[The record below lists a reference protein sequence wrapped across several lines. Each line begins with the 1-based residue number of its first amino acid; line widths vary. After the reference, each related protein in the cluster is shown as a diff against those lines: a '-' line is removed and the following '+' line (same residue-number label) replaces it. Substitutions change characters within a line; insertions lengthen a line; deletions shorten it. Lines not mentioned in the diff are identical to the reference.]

1 MISGSSNDA
10 LNLSTP
16 SVDQATAAWRLDMPP
31 ELDQIVAGQPL
42 STLLEQIID
51 RFETEFDRRAY
62 GCVLLLDRKGQR
74 LLAGAA
80 RRLPAA
86 YLEQLHGIEIGAAAG
101 SCGTAAYTREPVYC
115 ADIGTDPRWAHAGSL
130 ALAHGLRACWA
141 TPVLGVGGGVIGT
154 FALYFDHQRAPQ
166 QHEIDAIAIAAR
178 TIGLAIERHL
188 SDDRLRQEEGRQRQV
203 VNSAL
208 DFAIIGAGLDGIV
221 TNWSEGAHRVFGWT
235 EAEMLGQPLSRI
247 FTPED
252 IAHGQPQR
260 EMDIALRNG
269 HAADERW
276 HVRSNGSRV
285 WVSGEMTP
293 LRNDLG
299 EVVGLVK
306 AVRDCTDEKLAHTQL
321 QRLNESLENEVAQ
334 RTRERDRIWR
344 NSPDLLMVLGNSG
357 TLLAVNPAWTRLLG
371 FEAADLIG
379 RRFHAFLHPDDVDA
393 ALSALA
399 QAAHLPSLQF
409 EARSRSAAGDWRWFA
424 WTAAPDEGLIYGSG
438 RDVSNE
444 KRQAEQLLLANEMRL
459 RLALDAGD
467 MGAWQYDIGA
477 DHSVWLYG
485 MDALHGLSPQ
495 QSMAAR
501 RLHGYLRHVHPA
513 DRAVFAQAMRRALH
527 TGTDLQAEYRII
539 RAGGQVRWLESRAHM
554 VRDERGHPAQLSGV
568 CMDITRRKRTEQDL
582 RFLARASAEFA
593 TLVDYQSTLERLAR
607 LAVPGFADWC
617 VVDLLREDGTLE
629 RVAAAHA
636 DEQKSKLAAML
647 HAQLP
652 PDPSMPHGIWNVLR
666 TGRAEVI
673 SDMQANIRS
682 HALGDP
688 QRMAALRRLGL
699 RSYLGVPLATHGRT
713 LGVITFISAESGRIY
728 DEEDL
733 ELAGDLA
740 RRAAT
745 AMENAS
751 LYKALQQSDRAKDVF
766 LATLAH
772 ELRNPLAPI
781 SNAISLLRL
790 RGLPEQ
796 IQGQPDLGRPLGL
809 IERQVSQLTR
819 LVDDLLD
826 VSRINTGKIEL
837 RPEPSDL
844 VAILQSAIET
854 SRPHVE
860 AARHTLEVA
869 FDAGQAPVR
878 ADPLRLAQV
887 FSNLLNN
894 AAKYTNPGGRIAI
907 TMETAAGEYVVRVRD
922 NGVGIAAP
930 MLKDVFTLF
939 TQVTHP
945 VERSQGGLGIGLSLV
960 EGLVHLHG
968 GRVEA
973 HSAGSGMG
981 STFTVRLPR
990 SQVAAAAQPAPVAVS
1005 ATAAARP
1012 CRILVVDDNI
1022 DAASTVA
1029 DLLRLLGNEV
1039 RVVHDGLA
1047 AVSGAADMM
1056 PDVVLL
1062 DIGLPGIDGFEAARR
1077 IRAQLGSG
1085 IRLIALTGW
1094 GQEKDRAQATEAG
1107 FDEHWVKPVP
1117 LAKLQGLASPAE

>member
-1 MISGSSNDA
+1 MISGTSTDPM
-10 LNLSTP
+10 NLPMSPT
-16 SVDQATAAWRLDMPP
+16 DQASAARHQDMPP
-31 ELDQIVAGQPL
+31 EFDQIVAGLPL
-42 STLLEQIID
+42 STLLEQVID

-80 RRLPAA
+80 RRLPAT

-101 SCGTAAYTREPVYC
+101 SCGTAAYTRKPVY
-115 ADIGTDPRWAHAGSL
+115 ATDIGSDPRWAEASSL

-154 FALYFDHQRAPQ
+154 FALYFDHPRTPQ

-188 SDDRLRQEEGRQRQV
+188 SDERLRQAEGRQRQV

-247 FTPED
+247 FTPDD
-252 IAHGQPQR
+252 IAQGQPQR
-260 EMDIALRNG
+260 QMETALRNG
-269 HAADERW
+269 HATDERW
-276 HVRSNGSRV
+276 HVRNDGSRV

-306 AVRDCTDEKLAHTQL
+306 AVRDCTDEKLAQTQL

-371 FEAADLIG
+371 FDAADLIG
-379 RRFHAFLHPDDVDA
+379 RRFHAFLHPDDVDT

-409 EARSRSAAGDWRWFA
+409 EARSRTAAGEWRWFA
-424 WTAAPDEGLIYGSG
+424 WTAAPEEGLIYGSG

-467 MGAWQYDIGA
+467 MGAWQYDIGTER
-477 DHSVWLYG
+477 SVWLYG

-495 QSMAAR
+495 QSMEAR

-513 DRAVFAQAMRRALH
+513 DRAIFAQAMRRALR
-527 TGTDLQAEYRII
+527 TGTDLQAEYRIV
-539 RAGGQVRWLESRAHM
+539 RVGGQVRWLESRAHM
-554 VRDERGHPAQLSGV
+554 VRDERGRAAQLSGV

-593 TLVDYQSTLERLAR
+593 ALVDYQSTLERLAR
-607 LAVPGFADWC
+607 LAVPTFADWC

-629 RVAAAHA
+629 RVAVAHV

-647 HAQLP
+647 HEQLP
-652 PDPSMPHGIWNVLR
+652 PDPAMPHGIWNVLR

-688 QRMAALRRLGL
+688 ERMAALRRLGL

-733 ELAGDLA
+733 ALAGDLA

-790 RGLPEQ
+790 RGLAKQ
-796 IQGQPDLGRPLGL
+796 IQGQPDLGRPLEL
-809 IERQVSQLTR
+809 IERQVGQLTR

-854 SRPHVE
+854 SRPHIE
-860 AARHTLEVA
+860 AAQHTLEVA
-869 FDAGQAPVR
+869 FNAGQAPVQ

-907 TMETAAGEYVVRVRD
+907 TMEAAADEYLVRVRD

-930 MLKDVFTLF
+930 MLKDIFTLF

-973 HSAGSGMG
+973 HSAGTGMG

-990 SQVAAAAQPAPVAVS
+990 SQPAAATQPAPVVES
-1005 ATAAARP
+1005 ARPETRP
-1012 CRILVVDDNI
+1012 CRILVVDDNV

-1039 RVVHDGLA
+1039 QVVHDGLA
-1047 AVSGAADMM
+1047 AVSGAAEIL

-1077 IRAQLGSG
+1077 IRAELGSG

-1117 LAKLQGLASPAE
+1117 LDKLQGLAPRPD

>member
-1 MISGSSNDA
+1 MISGPSNDPV
-10 LNLSTP
+10 NLTMP
-16 SVDQATAAWRLDMPP
+16 PVDQAPAAWRLDMPP

-101 SCGTAAYTREPVYC
+101 SCGTAAYTREPVYS
-115 ADIGTDPRWAHAGSL
+115 ADIGTDPRWAHASSL

-260 EMDIALRNG
+260 EMDVALRNG
-269 HAADERW
+269 HAADQRW

-299 EVVGLVK
+299 EVIGLVK

-467 MGAWQYDIGA
+467 MGAWQYDIGT
-477 DHSVWLYG
+477 DRSVWLYG

-554 VRDERGHPAQLSGV
+554 VRDERGRPAQLSGV

-607 LAVPGFADWC
+607 LAVPTFADWC

-713 LGVITFISAESGRIY
+713 LGVITFISAESGRVY

-751 LYKALQQSDRAKDVF
+751 LYKTLQQSDRAKDVF

-781 SNAISLLRL
+781 SNAIALLRL

-796 IQGQPDLGRPLGL
+796 ILGQPDLGRPLGL
-809 IERQVSQLTR
+809 IERQVNQLTR

-860 AARHTLEVA
+860 AAHHTLEVA

-990 SQVAAAAQPAPVAVS
+990 SQVVAAAQPAPVAVS
-1005 ATAAARP
+1005 ATAATRP

-1047 AVSGAADMM
+1047 AVSGAADML

-1077 IRAQLGSG
+1077 IRARLGSG

-1094 GQEKDRAQATEAG
+1094 GQEKDRAQATAAG

-1117 LAKLQGLASPAE
+1117 LDKLQGLASPAD